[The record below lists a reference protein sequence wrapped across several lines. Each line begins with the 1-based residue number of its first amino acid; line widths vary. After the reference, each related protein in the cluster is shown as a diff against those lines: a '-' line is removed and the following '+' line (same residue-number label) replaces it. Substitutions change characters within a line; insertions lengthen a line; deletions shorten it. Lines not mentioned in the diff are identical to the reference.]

1 MTPLTARLVGGPTAV
16 LEYAGQRWLTD
27 PALSPPG
34 EYEGGL
40 VKVTGPALTR
50 EEIGLIDVVL
60 LSHEHH
66 SDNLDPAGRAF
77 LPDVGRVLTTAEG
90 AGRIGGNATG
100 MEPWSTTEIGDV
112 TVTAV
117 PAQHGPDGSDEIM
130 GPVIGFVLGAQG
142 LATVYVSGDNASLDV
157 VRAIAAR
164 VGPIEVAVLFAGAV
178 SVPYRFDGAYL
189 TLSSERAAQ
198 AAEILGVRT
207 VVPVHF
213 EGWTHFTQGAA
224 ALRAAFRGYGI
235 GERLALAE
243 RGETVAV

>member
-1 MTPLTARLVGGPTAV
+1 MVDDRDRRRDGD
-16 LEYAGQRWLTD
+16 R
-27 PALSPPG
+27 
-34 EYEGGL
+34 
-40 VKVTGPALTR
+40 
-50 EEIGLIDVVL
+50 
-60 LSHEHH
+60 
-66 SDNLDPAGRAF
+66 
-77 LPDVGRVLTTAEG
+77 G
-90 AGRIGGNATG
+90 AGAAR
-100 MEPWSTTEIGDV
+100 PRWKRRD
-112 TVTAV
+112 
-117 PAQHGPDGSDEIM
+117 HGPGD
-130 GPVIGFVLGAQG
+130 GFVLGAQG

>member
-1 MTPLTARLVGGPTAV
+1 MTTLTARLVGGPTAV

-130 GPVIGFVLGAQG
+130 G
-142 LATVYVSGDNASLDV
+142 
-157 VRAIAAR
+157 R
-164 VGPIEVAVLFAGAV
+164 
-178 SVPYRFDGAYL
+178 
-189 TLSSERAAQ
+189 
-198 AAEILGVRT
+198 
-207 VVPVHF
+207 
-213 EGWTHFTQGAA
+213 
-224 ALRAAFRGYGI
+224 
-235 GERLALAE
+235 
-243 RGETVAV
+243 